1 MADYPVRWSNVE
13 VVFTDGTVETYR
25 LRVGAG
31 FGRHLAKQAGEDN
44 VLTLLCGDTVH
55 SFPLA
60 SVRSWT
66 LTEIAPEE
74 SNG

>member
-31 FGRHLAKQAGEDN
+31 FGRHLAKQAG
-44 VLTLLCGDTVH
+44 GDTVH